1 VRPRRTSF
9 DLRGWQ
15 ASDTTKQ
22 DCFALTVMLFY
33 PADMC
38 TTCQGC
44 WPRKGE
50 LARDE
55 QAVASSIQ
63 ASRRPQRRTIDSL
76 PHLVVASDWKY
87 FPKEQATGMRP
98 KNLAELE
105 ALKGRVGDKAAALGG
120 AV

>member
-1 VRPRRTSF
+1 VMQRCGVLQAAAPPGVLPVRPRRTSF

-44 WPRKGE
+44 WPR
-50 LARDE
+50 
-55 QAVASSIQ
+55 
-63 ASRRPQRRTIDSL
+63 
-76 PHLVVASDWKY
+76 
-87 FPKEQATGMRP
+87 
-98 KNLAELE
+98 
-105 ALKGRVGDKAAALGG
+105 
-120 AV
+120 